1 LRAREAAALDGR
13 ILDAIGRWDLG
24 EAAFDRLA
32 RDLFAHQVRYNAPYA
47 AFAAACG
54 YGRDRLPE
62 SWRQI
67 PAVPSLAFKE
77 SVMATF
83 PSSETVV
90 AFHTSGTTAAT
101 SGKHF
106 FEPSSLALYD
116 AALLAAF
123 DRFMLDGDPSLRLRY
138 FLLVP
143 ARATSSLGYMMRRV
157 AGERG
162 DGHERTYL
170 DESADRLDVEAFVAE
185 LERAHDEGVPAC
197 IAGTAFAF
205 VALIDALGGRK
216 LRAAPGSRI
225 METGGF
231 KGRSREIARDELYAM
246 LSASLDIPY
255 ERIVAEYGMTELTSQ
270 YYDAPASRAAAS
282 RRKTGPP
289 WLRALVVGSDGKEV
303 PAGEIGVLRHIDLAN
318 RGSVI
323 AIETEDLALRCQDD
337 EFILLGRD
345 AQAPLRGCSLDAE
358 DLRDSAPLVTRP

>member
-1 LRAREAAALDGR
+1 LRAREAAALDSR
-13 ILDAIGRWDLG
+13 ILDAIGRWDLD
-24 EAAFDRLA
+24 EATFDRLA

-47 AFAAACG
+47 AFASACG
-54 YGRDRLPE
+54 YDRDRRPGN
-62 SWRQI
+62 WRQI

-77 SVMATF
+77 SAMATF
-83 PSSETVV
+83 PSAEAVV

-106 FEPSSLALYD
+106 FERSSLALYD

-143 ARATSSLGYMMRRV
+143 ARETSSLGYMMRRV
-157 AGERG
+157 ADERG
-162 DGHERTYL
+162 DGCGRAYL
-170 DESADRLDVEAFVAE
+170 DENGDRLDVEAFVTD
-185 LERAHDEGVPAC
+185 LQRAHDQGVPSC

-205 VALIDALGGRK
+205 VALIDALNGRK

-246 LSASLDIPY
+246 LSASLDIPF
-255 ERIVAEYGMTELTSQ
+255 ERVIAEYGMTELTSQ
-270 YYDAPASRAAAS
+270 YYDAPASRAAAL

-289 WLRALVVGSDGKEV
+289 WLRALLVGSDGAEV
-303 PAGEIGVLRHIDLAN
+303 PAGEVGVLRHIDLAN

-323 AIETEDLALRCQDD
+323 AVETEDLALRCDGD

-345 AQAPLRGCSLDAE
+345 AQAPVRGCSLDAE
-358 DLRDSAPLVTRP
+358 DLLARRR